1 MQVVG
6 DVILFHLNVFVE
18 LQLLIKG
25 IHGRLEVVI
34 LARKLGLVILDKGTV
49 LSCVIRNLDILGG
62 NRHLMVLALIL
73 PSVRDTGLAWTAAN
87 WW

>member
-1 MQVVG
+1 
-6 DVILFHLNVFVE
+6 
-18 LQLLIKG
+18 
-25 IHGRLEVVI
+25 VVI

-49 LSCVIRNLDILGG
+49 LSSVICNLDILGANG
-62 NRHLMVLALIL
+62 HLMVLALIL